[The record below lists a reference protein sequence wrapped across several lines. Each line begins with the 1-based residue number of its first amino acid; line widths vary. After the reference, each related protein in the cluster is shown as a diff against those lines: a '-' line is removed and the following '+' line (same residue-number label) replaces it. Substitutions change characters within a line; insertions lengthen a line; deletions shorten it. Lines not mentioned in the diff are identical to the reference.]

1 MSRSNRAA
9 PTSVNPSRRSLALLC
24 ILFAAL
30 TLGTLLLYFLS
41 DQTLEALRK
50 SMQFSDVWMEAD
62 RSALL
67 QLDRCIDL
75 GPQECEPVPQRL
87 QRPLA
92 YTRAIRELA
101 KPHPDQTVIAQS
113 LKEAGLDASPLRFR
127 LRWFDYVTRLAG
139 LPLHNLEDS
148 ASQNARFRGEMPPDL
163 QTLFDFNSRARAALA
178 HSPPDTAALA
188 ILKQQIAAFRAGL
201 ERAKTRFDANSVVAS
216 DRLRHFLYLL
226 LGCCV
231 LAMFGVAT
239 WMFQRM
245 FKAWQ
250 QQEQLFRERDQRLS
264 HELSLH
270 VRQLQAALADKNVL
284 LQEVQHRVKNNL
296 AVIAALLTLEAEQ
309 SANSNAENVLMRTR
323 DRIHSMAMIHDL
335 LCYDGTAA
343 EINFSDYVE
352 SLSRDLMNSFGVDN
366 RKIQMHSSVQ
376 ARLGLTEAI
385 PCGLILNEFLT
396 NSLKH
401 AFPNGRSGNIWFSL
415 IEHDGQADLH
425 FRDDGVGFP
434 PGFDYSTASSL
445 GMQLVSDLTIQME
458 GTLKREPGSG
468 THFHIHF
475 HPRSP
480 QAQKQAAG

>member
-1 MSRSNRAA
+1 MFASNPAA
-9 PTSVNPSRRSLALLC
+9 PTWVNPSRRSLALLSVP
-24 ILFAAL
+24 FAAV

-75 GPQECEPVPQRL
+75 GPKECDLVQERL
-87 QRPLA
+87 RRPLA
-92 YTRAIRELA
+92 YTRAIQERA
-101 KPHPDQTVIAQS
+101 KPHPDATVIEQS
-113 LKEAGLDASPLRFR
+113 LKDAGLDASPIRFR

-139 LPLHNLEDS
+139 LPLHSLEDS
-148 ASQNARFRGEMPPDL
+148 AAQNARFRGEMPPDI
-163 QTLFDFNSRARAALA
+163 QTLFDFDRRARDALA
-178 HSPPDTAALA
+178 HSPPDAASLA
-188 ILKQQIAAFRAGL
+188 VLKKQIAAFRSGIEL
-201 ERAKTRFDANSVVAS
+201 AKTRFDANSAAAS
-216 DRLRHFLYLL
+216 GRLRRFLYLL
-226 LGCCV
+226 LGCC
-231 LAMFGVAT
+231 AFTMFCIAT

-245 FKAWQ
+245 FKSWQ
-250 QQEQLFRERDQRLS
+250 QHEQSFRERDHRLS
-264 HELSLH
+264 QELTLH
-270 VRQLQAALADKNVL
+270 VRELQTALADKNAL

-296 AVIAALLTLEAEQ
+296 AVIAALLTLEAQQ
-309 SANSNAENVLMRTR
+309 SANSTAENVLVRTR
-323 DRIHSMAMIHDL
+323 DRIHSMARVHDL

-352 SLSRDLMNSFGVDN
+352 SLSRDLMSSFGVDN
-366 RKIQMHSSVQ
+366 HQIQMHASVE

-425 FRDDGVGFP
+425 FRDDGVGLP
-434 PGFDYSTASSL
+434 AGFDHSASSSL
-445 GMQLVSDLTIQME
+445 GMQLVSDLTIQMD
-458 GTLKREPGSG
+458 GTLERQPGSG
-468 THFHIHF
+468 THFHIRF
-475 HPRSP
+475 HPRP
-480 QAQKQAAG
+480 QQKQQRAAG